1 MFLKHFRI
9 PRLLSETHSTA
20 DDYLAV
26 LRVQVVGCSNL
37 LGKDRTGFSE
47 PSVMSI
53 LDLDLGDTDDT
64 TRFVTVA
71 TGRKKHTT
79 PSVSHS
85 FNPIYDTSKTT
96 FDFFIEAGSTQ
107 IGALEFVVWDKDWM
121 IGKEYLGE
129 VTLRIGDWFKSRDPE
144 KPRPLAWFTAET
156 LEAFSVPLISTKGG
170 TVPQGQL
177 KLRLGLLNVRGQ
189 DYDLEEVYDKLKAT
203 SR

>member
-9 PRLLSETHSTA
+9 PRLSSETQSA
-20 DDYLAV
+20 AEDYLAV

-47 PSVMSI
+47 P
-53 LDLDLGDTDDT
+53 
-64 TRFVTVA
+64 FVTVT

-96 FDFFIEAGSTQ
+96 FDFFIEVGSTQ

-144 KPRPLAWFTAET
+144 NPRPLAWFTAET
-156 LEAFSVPLISTKGG
+156 LEAFSVPLTSTKSG
-170 TVPQGQL
+170 TMPQGQL
-177 KLRLGLLNVRGQ
+177 KLRMGLLNVRGQ
-189 DYDLEEVYDKLKAT
+189 EYDLEKVYADLKAT
-203 SR
+203 SP